1 MTNEELARKLETL
14 SELLEITGENP
25 FKAKAYL
32 KAAQSIRAIPEDI
45 RSLVR
50 KGELEALPGIGKS
63 ISQQIQKYVEEGRLP
78 LLEEIQKKIPI
89 EIVELLKIPHIG
101 PKTAKILYDQFGIS
115 NVSDLKEALF
125 TGKIKEA
132 RGISSKTLSKL
143 KAVLSSKEL
152 SYERM
157 LLTEAEELSYRVKEF
172 FSRHYPEVNLMIA
185 GSFRR
190 GKETIGDLD
199 FVIYGADSGKALDE
213 FVKNT
218 KETASVVEGEEIT
231 RIIDQ
236 KGIQFDFLVTSEERK
251 GAAYVH
257 LTGSK
262 DHNIR
267 LRQIAKSFGN
277 RLTHE
282 GIFLENGKLLTFS
295 SEEEVYD
302 FLGLDYIPPELR
314 EDWGEIEAAKEG
326 TLPKLVCSKD
336 IKGDLHIHSDWSDS
350 SATLEDI
357 AYIAEHMGYEYVSI
371 TDHAK
376 RLMVARGLTLE
387 QLNARNE
394 AIDEINKKYAGKLV
408 LLKGIELNIDKD
420 GKVDYDETVL
430 KEFDFCIASLHW
442 GLSSDREKMTE
453 RLIRAMQNPY
463 VDAIGHPT
471 TRLLLKRPEA
481 DIDFER
487 VFEEAANTGTLFE
500 INAFPDRLDLPP
512 RLIRLAKRYG
522 IKFIIGTDSHAV
534 SHLSLIKYGVVT
546 ARRGWL
552 EKGDILNTLSL
563 VELNEEIKRR
573 RFERMR
579 RYG

>member
-1 MTNEELARKLETL
+1 MTNEELAKKLETL

-101 PKTAKILYDQFGIS
+101 PKTAKILFDQFGIS
-115 NVSDLKEALF
+115 NISDLKEALF

-143 KAVLSSKEL
+143 RAALSNKEL

-157 LLTEAEELSYRVKEF
+157 LLNEAEELSYRIREF
-172 FSRHYPEVNLMIA
+172 FGKYHPEVNLMIA
-185 GSFRR
+185 GSLRR
-190 GKETIGDLD
+190 GKETVGDLD
-199 FVIYGADSGKALDE
+199 FLIFGADSGKALSH
-213 FVKNT
+213 FIKRTGNT
-218 KETASVVEGEEIT
+218 SSVVEGEEIT
-231 RIIDQ
+231 RVIDD
-236 KGIQFDFLVTSEERK
+236 KGVQFDFLITTEEKK
-251 GAAYVH
+251 GAALLH

-262 DHNIR
+262 EHNIR
-267 LRQIAKSFGN
+267 LRQIAKSSGN

-282 GIFLENGKLLTFS
+282 GIFLKNGKLLTFS
-295 SEEEVYD
+295 SEEELYE
-302 FLGLDYIPPELR
+302 FLGLHYIPPELR
-314 EDWGEIEAAKEG
+314 EDWGEIEAAKNG
-326 TLPKLVCSKD
+326 TLPKLLCSKD

-350 SATLEDI
+350 SASLEDL
-357 AYIAEHMGYEYVSI
+357 AYIAEHMGYEYISV

-387 QLNARNE
+387 QLKARNE
-394 AIDEINKKYAGKLV
+394 AIDEINEKYAGKIV

-420 GKVDYDETVL
+420 GQVDYEESVL

-442 GLSSDREKMTE
+442 GLSSDRDKITE
-453 RLIRAMQNPY
+453 RLIKVMQNPY

-487 VFEEAANTGTLFE
+487 VFEEAAKTGTLFE
-500 INAFPDRLDLPP
+500 INSFPDRLDLPP

-522 IKFIIGTDSHAV
+522 VKFIIGTDSHSV
-534 SHLSLIKYGVVT
+534 SHLPLIKYGVTT

-552 EKGDILNTLSL
+552 EKSDILNTFS
-563 VELNEEIKRR
+563 LNELKDEIKKRR
-573 RFERMR
+573 IERMK